1 MNVST
6 NVFPVFIDGSLN
18 LLEDDRRRH
27 PSLEDLRNRFPC
39 NFYAEGDKVYAYG
52 KNSYE
57 LEKIGFSTVF
67 KAPQEI
73 PKTTCRIILEGFCN
87 RLLSIGYRIERR
99 GFARQAFDFKN
110 PFSLSIREL
119 TLLKGC
125 EFRTVYLKDMLTNNL
140 VFGLIVDL
148 KFKLGCEG
156 KARSYSDIWKNISQK
171 YGTKIAR
178 DVIREIK
185 VKTGD
190 LTPAGKVNAQSSKFR
205 YENIMSIVKEVG
217 ERIELPNGNKAI
229 LSLQPTPIVIG
240 V

>member
-1 MNVST
+1 
-6 NVFPVFIDGSLN
+6 
-18 LLEDDRRRH
+18 
-27 PSLEDLRNRFPC
+27 
-39 NFYAEGDKVYAYG
+39 
-52 KNSYE
+52 
-57 LEKIGFSTVF
+57 
-67 KAPQEI
+67 
-73 PKTTCRIILEGFCN
+73 
-87 RLLSIGYRIERR
+87 
-99 GFARQAFDFKN
+99 
-110 PFSLSIREL
+110 
-119 TLLKGC
+119 
-125 EFRTVYLKDMLTNNL
+125 MLTNNL